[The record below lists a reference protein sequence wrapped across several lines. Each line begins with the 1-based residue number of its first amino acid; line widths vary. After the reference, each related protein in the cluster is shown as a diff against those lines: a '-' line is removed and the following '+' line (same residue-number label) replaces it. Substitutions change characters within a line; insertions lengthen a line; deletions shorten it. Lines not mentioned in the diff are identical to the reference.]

1 MLKSIACASVLA
13 LSSASGAVAA
23 TTQYTSL
30 NDFILGTANE
40 GPQTVIDF
48 ETGFTDGQD
57 LNGATVSGMTITAAP
72 GEFARIEE
80 GAGSIGGSNPIGNF
94 ALELGD
100 NSGTSVTF
108 SFANAIT
115 YFGFFHIDAG
125 TPAAN
130 GFSFASSA
138 ATGNSAEFGGLTFDL
153 SDNVTEV
160 VFSSISGDG
169 TWGLDSFVF
178 GTSPAPVP
186 VPAGLPLLLSGALA
200 FGLIRR
206 RQRG

>member
-1 MLKSIACASVLA
+1 MLKRIACASLLA
-13 LSSASGAVAA
+13 LSSASGASAA
-23 TTQYTSL
+23 TMQFTDLGS
-30 NDFILGTANE
+30 FILGVGAVNG
-40 GPQTVIDF
+40 GPGTTIDF
-48 ETGFTDGQD
+48 ESGFTDGQD

-138 ATGNSAEFGGLTFDL
+138 ATGNSAEFGGLT
-153 SDNVTEV
+153 
-160 VFSSISGDG
+160 
-169 TWGLDSFVF
+169 
-178 GTSPAPVP
+178 
-186 VPAGLPLLLSGALA
+186 
-200 FGLIRR
+200 
-206 RQRG
+206 